1 MVSKAKL
8 ILTNNISQ
16 FPPQTSSSSNY
27 MSKAGNE
34 YFETYNG
41 SSTPK

>member
-16 FPPQTSSSSNY
+16 FPPQTNSSSNY